1 MTTYDNIT
9 PETLNDAVEFDHF
22 FRVHPDGTVTDSPD
36 SPYLEVS
43 MYQGDDGEWYEEF
56 QIPEGWHPVTGYS
69 GQHSYSGPVMHSSE
83 YLGGRM
89 ASDVLETP
97 GDYVLKIV
105 ESHCNYVDPDSWCSE
120 ENGCDC
126 EPEGW
131 VLLHKP
137 LEEA

>member
-9 PETLNDAVEFDHF
+9 PETLNDAV
-22 FRVHPDGTVTDSPD
+22 
-36 SPYLEVS
+36 
-43 MYQGDDGEWYEEF
+43 
-56 QIPEGWHPVTGYS
+56 
-69 GQHSYSGPVMHSSE
+69 
-83 YLGGRM
+83 
-89 ASDVLETP
+89 A
-97 GDYVLKIV
+97 
-105 ESHCNYVDPDSWCSE
+105 E